1 MPPKQNH
8 DTVSPFQWQLPVNW
22 QPSYEVSPSKPAQ
35 QQDRNDVSPFQWQL
49 DPVSWQQNRE
59 ASQPGREHRSPSVPL
74 CDHLS
79 IVKMACDDVEDMA
92 PDLDRPQHPGDQH
105 PGVTFIH
112 VPLCK
117 HHHDEPSPHSEEG
130 SQGDSE
136 DYSEDYSEDNLE
148 GLKRPILCYG
158 PPRRDY
164 KRIIGCGPSRP
175 LPTPTPTI
183 EEEEEPDWVVADLPP
198 SPSAGSAPPGRNA
211 VVATTSPGHLPAA
224 GPAAAAA
231 PARYPEPPLRVIV
244 CPALSRR
251 ELEGP
256 EGKSA
261 RARAGHSSGTTIKRA
276 FA

>member
-22 QPSYEVSPSKPAQ
+22 QPSYEASHSKPAQ
-35 QQDRNDVSPFQWQL
+35 QQYHNTDLSPFQWQL
-49 DPVSWQQNRE
+49 EQIEQSRE
-59 ASQPGREHRSPSVPL
+59 ACQPGGEHKSPSVPL

-79 IVKMACDDVEDMA
+79 IVKMACDDLEDMA
-92 PDLDRPQHPGDQH
+92 PGLDRPQHPGDQH

-117 HHHDEPSPHSEEG
+117 HHHDEPSPD
-130 SQGDSE
+130 SQGDSQG
-136 DYSEDYSEDNLE
+136 DSEDYSEDNLE
-148 GLKRPILCYG
+148 GLRRPILCYG
-158 PPRRDY
+158 PPRRNY

-175 LPTPTPTI
+175 LPTPPPAI
-183 EEEEEPDWVVADLPP
+183 EEEEPDWVVAGLPP
-198 SPSAGSAPPGRNA
+198 CPSAVSAPPRRNA
-211 VVATTSPGHLPAA
+211 VVATTTPGHLPAA
-224 GPAAAAA
+224 GPAAAA

-244 CPALSRR
+244 CPSFSRR
-251 ELEGP
+251 EPEGP

-261 RARAGHSSGTTIKRA
+261 RARAGHSSGTIINRA